1 MDSPGER
8 HILQSQHEQ
17 REPQVTAEPA
27 PPYDSDKQR
36 RPGLEADMRTAPRY
50 RRAGTGPPE
59 NSGTRSR

>member
-1 MDSPGER
+1 M
-8 HILQSQHEQ
+8 QSQHEQ